1 MKPNTPILRPHD
13 RQRGL
18 TLVELLIAMVLG
30 LMVIAAAA
38 TIFFSN
44 KQTYAATQNLG
55 LVQENARTAFEL
67 MARDV
72 REAAGNPCVNN
83 APVANVITNPTT
95 RWWTN
100 INSWGE
106 ALQGFAAG
114 QAFPDAGFG
123 TGTAQRLEGTA
134 ALQLFSG
141 DDTVATISA
150 HSTSGSQFTLN
161 TSNHGFAVGDLLMA
175 CNSRQASIFQAS
187 SVSGATIGHA
197 AGGSP
202 GNCSANLGLIAVGD
216 PCDTREPFEY
226 AAPNSVMVELHAT
239 RWFIA
244 NNANG
249 EPSLYQSRV
258 TPTGVVT
265 SEVASGVRNMEIEY
279 LRRGGTQYDTADVIA
294 GAWADVVAARIQLTL
309 EGPDNVGTDNQ
320 PLQRTL
326 VQVASLRN
334 RNP

>member
-1 MKPNTPILRPHD
+1 MKPNPAFLQHT
-13 RQRGL
+13 RQFGL

-30 LMVIAAAA
+30 LMIIAVAG

-44 KQTYAATQNLG
+44 KQTYQATQNLG
-55 LVQENARTAFEL
+55 AMQENARTAFEL
-67 MARDV
+67 MSRDV

-83 APVANVITNPTT
+83 APVANVITNAAT

-100 INSWGE
+100 LNAWGD
-106 ALQGFAAG
+106 AIRGFASDE
-114 QAFPDAGFG
+114 AFPDAGFG
-123 TGTAQRLEGTA
+123 TGTGQRLNGTA

-150 HSTSGSQFTLN
+150 HSTSASQFTLN
-161 TSNHGFAVGDLLMA
+161 TAASGFAAGDLLVA

-187 SVSGATIGHA
+187 SASGATIGHA
-197 AGGSP
+197 AGGAP

-216 PCDTREPFEY
+216 ACSSRQPFQY
-226 AAPNSVMVELHAT
+226 AAPNSVMVKLHAT

-244 NNANG
+244 NNASG
-249 EPSLYQSRV
+249 EPSLYQSRL
-258 TPTGVVT
+258 TPTGVAT
-265 SEVASGVRNMEIEY
+265 SEVASGVSNMEIRYLVRDTSEY
-279 LRRGGTQYDTADVIA
+279 QTANDVG
-294 GAWADVVAARIQLTL
+294 GAWANVIAARIELTL
-309 EGPDNVGTDNQ
+309 TGEDNAGTDNQ
-320 PLQRTL
+320 PLERTL